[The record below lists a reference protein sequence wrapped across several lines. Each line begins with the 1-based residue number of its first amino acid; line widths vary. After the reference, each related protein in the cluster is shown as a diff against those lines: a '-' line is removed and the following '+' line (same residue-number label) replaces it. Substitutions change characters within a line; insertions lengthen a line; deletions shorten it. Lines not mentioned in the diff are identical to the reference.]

1 MSGYIGVDGSSRKI
15 GQMYIGVD
23 GVARKVRKAYI
34 GDADGKARLW
44 YSSGPS
50 LGSLA
55 TGTHVKLSANGTA
68 FDFMVV
74 HRGLPSGIYDSS
86 CNGIWLLMYTL
97 YTSKQ
102 WYSDMKNDYEN
113 SAVHSYLNSTFLNL
127 LDADVRN
134 AIKQVKIPYRPGD
147 GTDSAVSSGANGLSA
162 KVFLLSAAELGFSTT
177 GLPDGEGSV
186 LDHFSSCPATGAST
200 LRKATY
206 SGSARQWWTRSPLCL
221 ANNGGRAISVST
233 TGSYTTAYG
242 SYTLPVRPALIL
254 PEWTEID
261 ENNYVIGA

>member
-1 MSGYIGVDGSSRKI
+1 MSGYIGIDGKARKI
-15 GQMYIGVD
+15 GKLYIGVD
-23 GVARKVRKAYI
+23 GVARKVKKAYI
-34 GDADGKARLW
+34 GDANGKARLW
-44 YSSGPS
+44 YSSGTPLS
-50 LGSLA
+50 NLTVG
-55 TGTHVKLSANGTA
+55 GTVKLKVNGTA
-68 FDFMVV
+68 CSFIVV
-74 HRGLPSGIYDSS
+74 HKGIPSEVYDSS
-86 CNGIWLLMYTL
+86 CDGIWLLMSNI

-102 WYSDMKNDYEN
+102 WYSSMKNDYAN

-162 KVFLLSAAELGFSTT
+162 KVFLLSATEIGFRTD

-186 LDHFSSCPATGAST
+186 LNRFKSCPATGAST
-200 LRKATY
+200 LR
-206 SGSARQWWTRSPLCL
+206 SADAQWWTRSPLCL
-221 ANNGGRAISVST
+221 ANNGGRVITPST
-233 TGSYTTAYG
+233 TGKYSTAYG
-242 SYTLPVRPALIL
+242 SYMVGVRPALIL